1 MQSTGALK
9 KTRQKKWPTSQNIVQ
24 FSQVVSNEAST
35 LLGYVL
41 SHRMSMGGKKKTAKP
56 TYAQVTRNTTNYILV
71 Q

>member
-9 KTRQKKWPTSQNIVQ
+9 KTRQKKCQTSQNIVK

-41 SHRMSMGGKKKTAKP
+41 SHRMSMGGKKKQQNPHKRKLPGTRQN
-56 TYAQVTRNTTNYILV
+56 TY
-71 Q
+71 